1 MELYLSCEILCI
13 IRYQEPSGG
22 SHAPDVIMYYSG
34 SPLYNKETSIGQF
47 KFCLSQMTYFLPFT
61 FSLTLSISLFYTHTR
76 THTHTPLSLSQVELV
91 RPSSGPIGS
100 IIEIAGISLPNAAY
114 TYDRLYLGDLQCDHI
129 NNETNLP
136 YRIHWYWNK
145 RHVQCTVEN
154 VIAGGYNASIQF
166 RHSANNRGM
175 SWNDSEAMYMMY
187 DDSLA
192 MYELYPGQYICVC
205 VCVCVGVCVGVS
217 EEV

>member
-1 MELYLSCEILCI
+1 M
-13 IRYQEPSGG
+13 
-22 SHAPDVIMYYSG
+22 
-34 SPLYNKETSIGQF
+34 
-47 KFCLSQMTYFLPFT
+47 
-61 FSLTLSISLFYTHTR
+61 
-76 THTHTPLSLSQVELV
+76 
-91 RPSSGPIGS
+91 
-100 IIEIAGISLPNAAY
+100 
-114 TYDRLYLGDLQCDHI
+114 
-129 NNETNLP
+129 
-136 YRIHWYWNK
+136 
-145 RHVQCTVEN
+145 QCTVEN

-205 VCVCVGVCVGVS
+205 VCVGVCVGVS